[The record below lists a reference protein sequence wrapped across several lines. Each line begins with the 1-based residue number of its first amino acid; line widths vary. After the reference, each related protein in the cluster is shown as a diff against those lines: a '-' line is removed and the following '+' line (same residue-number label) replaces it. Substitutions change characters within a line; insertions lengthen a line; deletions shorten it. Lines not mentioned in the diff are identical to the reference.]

1 MLIGDPCEVD
11 APQRSSCEV
20 EPARLAELD
29 RGEPCITCM
38 SIEDAVIGSD
48 ARPKALVALVQIL
61 ESSDQRLG
69 MKLSAEVELAPDHP
83 AWRQLIEQ
91 PYVLLV

>member
-1 MLIGDPCEVD
+1 M
-11 APQRSSCEV
+11 QRTLER
-20 EPARLAELD
+20 RLQHLL
-29 RGEPCITCM
+29 RQ
-38 SIEDAVIGSD
+38 DAVIGSD